1 MGPEDRKLLEDTFHV
16 AEENNNILREMQRAQ
31 KLARLMTIIYWV
43 FIIGS
48 AVGAYYI
55 IQPYVDQLVGA
66 YTGAAD
72 TLRSL
77 QTPGS

>member
-1 MGPEDRKLLEDTFHV
+1 MGPEDRKLLEDTFHL
-16 AEENNNILREMQRAQ
+16 AEENNNILKEMRRAQ